1 MRDEVCLVPTERA
14 VFSSVWWC
22 SVVQFVCGGVEHGP
36 GCLVWRVCG
45 ATPLVRGAG
54 GRGGATPYPSPCTLH
69 TDICVVSFVKW
80 CADRRKER
88 MRGFERFTLQVN
100 LEPGTLQ
107 VNLGGFSATETG

>member
-1 MRDEVCLVPTERA
+1 M
-14 VFSSVWWC
+14 FSVASVWRDAPC
-22 SVVQFVCGGVEHGP
+22 KRSG
-36 GCLVWRVCG
+36 RK
-45 ATPLVRGAG
+45 
-54 GRGGATPYPSPCTLH
+54 GRGQTCTLHTASAQEYTLH

-107 VNLGGFSATETG
+107 VNLGGFSATETGW